1 MHWPNYRRNCDGRRA
16 EGGIENPKVQK
27 IKIKMSL
34 LMKNRK
40 ENVTKIIR
48 QRAEDAAY
56 ELDEDSEMCL
66 ICLLIKS
73 SRTKT

>member
-1 MHWPNYRRNCDGRRA
+1 
-16 EGGIENPKVQK
+16 
-27 IKIKMSL
+27 MSL
-34 LMKNRK
+34 LMKNKK